1 MAKIRSFAAQ
11 ITAQITK
18 LHWIV
23 VGLSLLLTVTAW
35 QISAQIA
42 DARAEDQFDQRVEQL
57 NALLMDRMQ
66 KYEFALLSGVGTIR
80 ANDGDVSLTQWHR
93 FAESLAVQDRLPGVS
108 GIGVIKRVPE
118 SGLESYLAKERQ
130 ERPGFRVH
138 PPHTGTDFWPI
149 TYLEPLAGNEAA
161 IGLDM
166 AHESNRF
173 TAALKAMRTGET
185 QITGPITLVQ
195 DDEKKPGFLFF
206 HPFYRTS
213 EARQKESKEADF
225 LGLVYAPFIVSRLME
240 GTLANTNRLLH
251 FRISDGEHELYN
263 EFSATGENNYDT
275 SPMFQSS
282 YSLGIYGREWT
293 FDVQSTQLFEKYN
306 VSRQPAAIL
315 ISGLIINGLIL
326 ASLMLLSNAKRRV
339 EQEVIEKTAELNMKK
354 QEAESAVK
362 VKTAFLANM
371 SHEIRTPMNAIIG
384 MLVLLKEAQ
393 LNDYSR
399 RLVSKAF
406 SASEVLLQLLN
417 DILDLSR
424 IEADHIELDYHPFEI
439 EALIQRSVELFAIV
453 AEGKGLKLRVNIA
466 PSTPKY
472 VIGDLLR
479 ISQICSNLVGNA
491 IKFTHEGSVSVSIGL
506 SRSDD
511 THGMLKIT
519 VNDTGIG
526 IREEDQQRVFENFR
540 QADESTSRVFGGSG
554 LGLAISS
561 HLAQLMN
568 ATLTLES
575 AENQGSK
582 FTLLIPVGLA
592 VNEKNIG
599 TRHVSSPMRVYHHG
613 LSHNL
618 TLLETYR
625 EHWSLELIPAA
636 SLQEVKSVLAEAPIN
651 GSASPSMVI
660 VDMESIETGVIKAFV
675 QDLLKAPEHYLL
687 KGLLIVAPA
696 GFVHD
701 WMIEFQ
707 DAGGRL
713 ASEPLT
719 PSKLFEQLAPQQLD
733 EHTVI
738 STPRLVFQNLKALI
752 VDDVQLNCEIVA
764 SYLNSFGVDSK
775 SVHNGAQAMHQLET
789 QSFDLV
795 LMDLHLDGE
804 TGQDIVM
811 QIRGRDNINQPI
823 IAALSASISEHDR
836 SSSYAAGMDDYLTKP
851 VLPGDIQRLLQAF
864 FKEHAMTKPAP
875 GSGLDTGGPEQAR
888 KAGLPGFISRSLY
901 QEMFGTTPSLFNRC
915 VRSFLASSTQMTA
928 DIENC
933 LHLNDPK
940 MTKAVAHK
948 IKGAAANIA
957 NTELVRVSEQVEEA
971 ADSEGAISAL
981 ETLMTTLQ
989 EHVRQ
994 LSEMALAAE
1003 SPALADSLRRE
1014 PIDLIIARMKQRLG
1028 ANRIAKDSDA
1038 DQVLAF
1044 LQEKNETI
1052 LASQLRRALETYKF
1066 EQAIDLLTKI
1076 DSESQGSQSNGRK

>member
-1 MAKIRSFAAQ
+1 MVKLRVAA
-11 ITAQITK
+11 AQITK

-23 VGLSLLLTVTAW
+23 IGLSLLLTITAW

-42 DARAEDQFDQRVEQL
+42 DARAKDQFDQRVQQL
-57 NALLMDRMQ
+57 NTLLMDRMQ
-66 KYEFALLSGVGTIR
+66 KYEFALLAGVGNIR
-80 ANDGDVSLTQWHR
+80 ANDGDVSLTQWQR

-118 SGLESYLAKERQ
+118 SSLESYVAKQRQ
-130 ERPGFRVH
+130 ERPDFRVH
-138 PPHTGTDFWPI
+138 PLHTGTDFWPI

-173 TAALKAMRTGET
+173 TAAQKAMRTGET
-185 QITGPITLVQ
+185 QITGPIALVQ

-213 EARQKESKEADF
+213 KVLQQENKEATF

-240 GTLANTNRLLH
+240 GTLANSNRLLH
-251 FRISDGEHELYN
+251 FRISDGEHELYS
-263 EFSATGENNYDT
+263 EFRQTAERNYDT
-275 SPMFQSS
+275 SPMFQAS

-315 ISGLIINGLIL
+315 IGGLIINGLIL
-326 ASLMLLSNAKRRV
+326 TAFLLLSNAKRRA
-339 EQEVIEKTAELNMKK
+339 EQEGIEKTAELKMQK

-371 SHEIRTPMNAIIG
+371 SHEIRTPMNAVIG

-393 LNDYSR
+393 LNDYSH
-399 RLVSKAF
+399 RLVNKAF
-406 SASEVLLQLLN
+406 FASEILLQLLN

-424 IEADHIELDYHPFEI
+424 IEADHIELDYQPFEI
-439 EALIQRSVELFAIV
+439 ESLVQRSVELFAIV
-453 AEGKGLKLRVNIA
+453 AEEKGLKLRVNIA
-466 PSTPKY
+466 PSTPRY
-472 VIGDLLR
+472 VTGDLLR

-491 IKFTHEGSVSVSIGL
+491 IKFTHEGSVSVSIGFC
-506 SRSDD
+506 RIDD
-511 THGMLKIT
+511 THGTLKIT
-519 VNDTGIG
+519 IKDTGIG

-561 HLAQLMN
+561 HLAQLMK

-575 AENQGSK
+575 AENEGSK
-582 FTLLIPVGLA
+582 FTLLIPVALA
-592 VNEKNIG
+592 ENEKNIG

-613 LSHNL
+613 LDHNL
-618 TLLETYR
+618 SLLEAYR
-625 EHWSLELIPAA
+625 EHWSLELTPIPD
-636 SLQEVKSVLAEAPIN
+636 LQQIKSVLAETQIN
-651 GSASPSMVI
+651 EGAMPSMI
-660 VDMESIETGVIKAFV
+660 IIDMENIGTEVIKTLV
-675 QDLLKAPEHYLL
+675 QELLVVPERYPLTR
-687 KGLLIVAPA
+687 LLIIVPA
-696 GFVHD
+696 GLKRD
-701 WMIEFQ
+701 WMIEYQ
-707 DAGGRL
+707 NAGGRV
-713 ASEPLT
+713 AFEPLT
-719 PSKLFEQLAPQQLD
+719 PSKLFDQLLAPQQLD

-738 STPRLVFQNLKALI
+738 STPRSLFQNLRVLI
-752 VDDVQLNCEIVA
+752 VDDVHLNCEIVA

-804 TGQDIVM
+804 TGQDIVA
-811 QIRGRDNINQPI
+811 QIRSREDIKQPV

-836 SSSYAAGMDDYLTKP
+836 SSSYAVGMDDYLTKP

-864 FKEHAMTKPAP
+864 FKEHVMTQPVP
-875 GSGLDTGGPEQAR
+875 DSNNNTDGPEQAHQP
-888 KAGLPGFISRSLY
+888 GLPDFISHSVY
-901 QEMFGTTPSLFNRC
+901 QEMFGADPSLFNRC
-915 VRSFLASSTQMTA
+915 VRSFVASSTQMTA
-928 DIENC
+928 EIENC
-933 LHLNDPK
+933 RLLNDPK

-957 NTELVRVSEQVEEA
+957 DTELVRISAQVEK
-971 ADSEGAISAL
+971 AIDTGESAL
-981 ETLMTTLQ
+981 GTETLLTTLT

-994 LSEMALAAE
+994 LSEMTFIDETPRLT
-1003 SPALADSLRRE
+1003 DSARRE
-1014 PIDLIIARMKQRLG
+1014 PISHIIARMTQRLG
-1028 ANRIAKDSDA
+1028 SNRIARDSDI
-1038 DQVLAF
+1038 DQVLQF
-1044 LQEKNETI
+1044 LRENGETI
-1052 LASQLRRALETYKF
+1052 LASQLAQALETYKF
-1066 EQAIDLLTKI
+1066 EQAINLLAKI
-1076 DSESQGSQSNGRK
+1076 KSKSQGSQSDGSK